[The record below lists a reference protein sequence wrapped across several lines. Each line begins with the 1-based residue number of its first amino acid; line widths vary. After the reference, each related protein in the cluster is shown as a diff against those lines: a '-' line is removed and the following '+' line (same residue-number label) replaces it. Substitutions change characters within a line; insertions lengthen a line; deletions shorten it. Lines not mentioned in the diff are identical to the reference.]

1 MPPFQKRK
9 GIMLAYPAEPR
20 RIQAFPVTNA
30 ETKERSFFHQP
41 KLNGE
46 RAKTEWFSSQPH
58 LISSYGNEFK
68 FLDRIRKDILTL
80 NKEINTEG
88 VFLPL
93 DGEVYVHGWTREEVD
108 SALRRTKNRS
118 DAVDGLQY
126 NIFDLATD
134 RPQWERIRVLGSIDQ
149 VIQVKGLTSLQVVP
163 YGVCNETNWLT
174 HCSCYCEEG
183 YEGIILRNP
192 FGLYVEKRSPD
203 LLKFKPT
210 ETDLYRIVGVNE
222 AASQEG
228 DCKGMV
234 GSFEVAATDEPGANE
249 TFNVGAG
256 KLPHSERIR
265 YWLERER
272 IVREGKMLLVKHE
285 LLTTT
290 NKVPIAAVSVAV
302 ME

>member
-1 MPPFQKRK
+1 VAQGFLKRK
-9 GIMLAYPAEPR
+9 GIMLAYPAEAKR
-20 RIQAFPVTNA
+20 VQAFPVTNA

-46 RAKTEWFSSQPH
+46 RGKVEWFNSIPY

-68 FLDRIRKDILTL
+68 FLDRIKQEILFL
-80 NKEINTEG
+80 QNELG
-88 VFLPL
+88 LPFLLPL
-93 DGEVYVHGWTREEVD
+93 DGEVYVHGWSREEVD

-118 DAVDGLQY
+118 TKVDSLQY
-126 NIFDLATD
+126 HIFDVATQA
-134 RPQWERIRVLGSIDQ
+134 PQWERIRLLGEIDQ
-149 VIQVKGLTSLQVVP
+149 AIQRIGLSALKVVE

-174 HCSCYCEEG
+174 HCQNYCEDG
-183 YEGIILRNP
+183 YEGIILRSP
-192 FGLYVEKRSPD
+192 FGMYTEKRSPD

-210 ETDLYRIVGVNE
+210 ETDLYCILAVNE
-222 AASQEG
+222 AISQEG
-228 DCKGMV
+228 ECKGMV
-234 GSFEVAATDEPGANE
+234 GSFEVAATDEPGSHE

-256 KLPHSERIR
+256 KLPHSERVR
-265 YWLERER
+265 YWNERER